1 MAESKISI
9 KVYVDKVKKRVVY
22 AEADYTF
29 VDILFSFMTLPI
41 GTIVKILG
49 KHADTKFE
57 VLGSLNNLYKSLK
70 DFPECYLATEECK
83 FLLLNPRNL
92 AHDLCRNLKLKLDDT
107 DEPIKYFVCPKCR
120 YSTKLYS
127 LCDRAKCSKCSE
139 LMNKHISRD
148 HNVASGGGGV
158 FVSDIS
164 TFIVTDDF
172 SVMPYTASVSFR
184 LLVDLGI
191 TDTNQLE
198 ERKLDL
204 GREQMLYLLKMAL
217 SHGSPFT
224 RLVFHSVTP
233 ILDLVRP
240 AQGTTFVKCDVMKKQ
255 ASTSLKMLLDVSLQ
269 KSTGRFLFAEAKED
283 FVDFL
288 FSFLSIPLGTV
299 IGTLMEGASSIICM
313 DNTFK
318 SISNMS
324 VGSHLKSQDIKDVLV
339 KPHIGQ
345 DYTSRN
351 QAFPLKGTISSV
363 ELKFGY
369 LNVTCLP
376 KDPRIKEV
384 FLKQSGRFF
393 VTDDLVIT
401 PASSHLAMNIL
412 NKLKVSFYDVEKYE
426 ISIGLE
432 ELLLPLCFCRV

>member
-1 MAESKISI
+1 
-9 KVYVDKVKKRVVY
+9 
-22 AEADYTF
+22 
-29 VDILFSFMTLPI
+29 
-41 GTIVKILG
+41 
-49 KHADTKFE
+49 
-57 VLGSLNNLYKSLK
+57 
-70 DFPECYLATEECK
+70 
-83 FLLLNPRNL
+83 
-92 AHDLCRNLKLKLDDT
+92 
-107 DEPIKYFVCPKCR
+107 
-120 YSTKLYS
+120 
-127 LCDRAKCSKCSE
+127 
-139 LMNKHISRD
+139 
-148 HNVASGGGGV
+148 
-158 FVSDIS
+158 
-164 TFIVTDDF
+164 
-172 SVMPYTASVSFR
+172 
-184 LLVDLGI
+184 
-191 TDTNQLE
+191 
-198 ERKLDL
+198 
-204 GREQMLYLLKMAL
+204 MAL

-224 RLVFHSVTP
+224 RLVFHSVSP

-240 AQGTTFVKCDVMKKQ
+240 TFDKCDVMKKQ

-345 DYTSRN
+345 DYTSQN

-369 LNVTCLP
+369 LNVTSLP

-393 VTDDLVIT
+393 C
-401 PASSHLAMNIL
+401 
-412 NKLKVSFYDVEKYE
+412 Y
-426 ISIGLE
+426 
-432 ELLLPLCFCRV
+432 R